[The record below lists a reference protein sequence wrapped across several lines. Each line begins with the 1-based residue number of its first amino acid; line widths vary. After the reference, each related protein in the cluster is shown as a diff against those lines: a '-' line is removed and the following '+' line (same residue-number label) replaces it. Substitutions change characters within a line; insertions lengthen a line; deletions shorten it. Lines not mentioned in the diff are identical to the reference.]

1 MDVRALSLK
10 LLPVMAHSPPWH
22 TLPSDKTHLN
32 IRAQPPARQTMAF
45 RPTLYRLLYAVTGA
59 DAGLGLAMTTAL
71 VERGGTV
78 MMGCQSLQRGQAI
91 SEKINQ
97 LTGYEM

>member
-1 MDVRALSLK
+1 MAYPALRQQI
-10 LLPVMAHSPPWH
+10 
-22 TLPSDKTHLN
+22 SDKTHLN
-32 IRAQPPARQTMAF
+32 IRAQPARQTMAF
-45 RPTLYRLLYAVTGA
+45 RPTLSRLLYAVTGA